1 MIYCIF
7 SNCLSC
13 YVQPIRGISLLV
25 RAISKIQL
33 APSQL
38 TSIHADLC
46 KVTWSYV
53 SLRRHHH
60 RGSCQL
66 ISDMLSSYF
75 IILHVDVTWNFLRIF
90 FWKFEFEWIV
100 LYVCQQCFLVG
111 CQEEHPACKNWMIGC
126 RCGYLSGTRCRLF
139 AYGLADATVIP
150 KPHSLLPL
158 LNPHLPR
165 LSWTGGR

>member
-7 SNCLSC
+7 TNCLSC

-53 SLRRHHH
+53 SLRHHH
-60 RGSCQL
+60 HHGSCQL

-75 IILHVDVTWNFLRIF
+75 VILHVDVT
-90 FWKFEFEWIV
+90 
-100 LYVCQQCFLVG
+100 
-111 CQEEHPACKNWMIGC
+111 
-126 RCGYLSGTRCRLF
+126 
-139 AYGLADATVIP
+139 
-150 KPHSLLPL
+150 
-158 LNPHLPR
+158 
-165 LSWTGGR
+165 